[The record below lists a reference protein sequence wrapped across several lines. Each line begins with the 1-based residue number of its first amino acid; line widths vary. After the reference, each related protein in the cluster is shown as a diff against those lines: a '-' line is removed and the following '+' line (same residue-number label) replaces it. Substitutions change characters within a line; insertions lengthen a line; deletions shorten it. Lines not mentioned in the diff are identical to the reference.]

1 MSYLVRKRW
10 TSFSCVLALLVVLF
24 SFMSTAFA
32 AGTVTA
38 TDLYRAATWEDEEPS
53 GEVDLPEWDVFVDA
67 AEAEASDVNQFGPDQ
82 YARYVTA
89 VNVYNTFGN
98 KSTYDKAVE
107 KLRGY
112 SITYDYDAAALKPAN
127 ETTKGQQDLARAED
141 SFNSAMG
148 SQVAENTISGI
159 FDTQNFN
166 PSAGAAAGFLDTFYM
181 VVNTIF
187 FVVSNVVIW
196 WFLAQTSF
204 DMLYILCEPLRPI
217 IGPSNGNGANGGF
230 GTNQN
235 ADGTFLGYVGKAV
248 NLLHLCSSDVA
259 AACGDGGGGGMGVQ
273 NANSSNPWWNYMR
286 RRAIVVVCVG
296 VYLVLVSSGW
306 WPRIIAWVAGMVTRL
321 LGTIVS

>member
-1 MSYLVRKRW
+1 MTYSVRKRW
-10 TSFSCVLALLVVLF
+10 TSVSCVFALLVVLF
-24 SFMSTAFA
+24 SFMTTAFA

-38 TDLYRAATWEDEEPS
+38 TDLYRAATWEDEDPS

-98 KSTYDKAVE
+98 KATYDKAVE

-112 SITYDYDAAALKPAN
+112 SITYDYDADSLKPAN

-141 SFNSAMG
+141 SFNSSMG
-148 SQVAENTISGI
+148 AQVAENTISGI

-181 VVNTIF
+181 IVNTIF

-217 IGPSNGNGANGGF
+217 IGPASANNGGGFGTSQNANGGF
-230 GTNQN
+230 
-235 ADGTFLGYVGKAV
+235 FGYVNKAFS
-248 NLLHLCSSDVA
+248 LLHLCSSDVA
-259 AACGDGGGGGMGVQ
+259 AACGEGGGGMGMGQ
-273 NANSSNPWWNYMR
+273 NASGSNPWMNYMK
-286 RRAIVVVCVG
+286 RRAIVVICVG

-306 WPRIIAWVAGMVTRL
+306 WPRIIAWVAGIVTRL
-321 LGTIVS
+321 LGTIVN